1 MVGRIFSSCTN
12 KETKLSSTVK
22 TDGVTGGT
30 TLVGLHGRLYMR
42 LRGEWVKKVV
52 RRVMSFFPMLVFCL
66 MESQVNGRKKGRD
79 QV

>member
-1 MVGRIFSSCTN
+1 M
-12 KETKLSSTVK
+12 SSTVK

-52 RRVMSFFPMLVFCL
+52 QRVMSFFSDVSNL
-66 MESQVNGRKKGRD
+66 SY
-79 QV
+79 